1 LAVLAMTDNKVM
13 NVLIVAG
20 LADAD
25 SIAAADFDAVI
36 GVDAGA
42 LWALAHGLPLDLAVG
57 DFDSIAV
64 EDLRWIAASGAELH
78 RLRPEKDETDFE
90 VALRLAI
97 ERFPEAKITVIGA
110 LGGRL
115 DHELTNIF
123 LPLTPKF
130 AEFAE
135 NISLVNAQNCVQYLT
150 RAGERILT
158 GRDGMKYVGFYKRGA
173 QDFSISEA
181 KYPLSAEA
189 NFADIYASNE
199 FVKETM
205 TVSFSAGSVI
215 VVYSND
221 SK

>member
-1 LAVLAMTDNKVM
+1 MNAECEKTV

-20 LADAD
+20 LADVDAV
-25 SIAAADFDAVI
+25 ATTDFDAVI

-42 LWALAHGLPLDLAVG
+42 LWALEHGLPLDLAVG
-57 DFDSIAV
+57 DFDSITL
-64 EDLRWIAASGAELH
+64 EDLRRIERSGATIHKLK
-78 RLRPEKDETDFE
+78 PEKDETDFE

-97 ERFPEAKITVIGA
+97 EAFPEAKFTVIGA

-115 DHELTNIF
+115 DHELTNVF

-135 NISLVNAQNCVQYLT
+135 RIRLVNAQNCVQYLT
-150 RAGERILT
+150 RAGRRILT
-158 GRDGMKYVGFYKRGA
+158 GQNGMKYVGFYKRDA
-173 QDFSISEA
+173 LDFSISEA

-205 TVSFSAGSVI
+205 TVAFSSGSVI
-215 VVYSND
+215 VIYSND
-221 SK
+221 KK